1 MQTGTSLRPN
11 HALEFGLR
19 AVAWSLGIFGLLR
32 LGWIETHV
40 VLPATVLQ
48 SGLATQT
55 FGAPALPVAVTL
67 ACSGADA
74 LALCLGAVLAYP
86 VRWPSRLAAAAGG
99 IALILGLNTLR
110 IGTLG
115 LAASSPGW
123 FNTLHVFVWPAI
135 LTLAIAG
142 YVFAWMRAADL
153 RTGVAVA
160 GVPQPSRRFITLT
173 LGFVVVF
180 AVSAP
185 LYLDSSAV
193 LAVAGF
199 IASAAAMLLG
209 WAGIT
214 AHATANALW
223 TTAGGFLVTQECVS
237 TPLIPVYLAAVC
249 AYSTRPR
256 QLIFGAIATLPLFTA
271 LGIVRLLLVALP
283 DAVGSPL
290 FFVHAFYQLILGA
303 VVVTVA
309 AVWRHGRALATRH
322 AMAGVIAG
330 VAFVYL
336 IGPLYTHLVIGPAAP
351 LPDPQGAIAFL
362 PAFQAGLYL
371 ALSIAA
377 FSSID
382 WKPLVAGF
390 AVLALT
396 QATGLFAARDDRR
409 IGRLG
414 ACARY
419 SRVGGCRTGVD
430 CRSGGQC
437 CARASLKPPA
447 CSCSPRW

>member
-1 MQTGTSLRPN
+1 MLTGTSLRPN

-19 AVAWSLGIFGLLR
+19 AVAWSLGLFGLLR

-48 SGLATQT
+48 SGVAIQL
-55 FGAPALPVAVTL
+55 FGAPVLPVAVTL

-99 IALILGLNTLR
+99 IALILGINTLR

-115 LAASSPGW
+115 LAAASPGW

-135 LTLAIAG
+135 LTLAIVG
-142 YVFAWMRAADL
+142 YVFAWMRAAD
-153 RTGVAVA
+153 RQRAITVARL
-160 GVPQPSRRFITLT
+160 PQPSRRFIALT
-173 LGFVVVF
+173 LAFVVVF
-180 AVSAP
+180 VVSAP
-185 LYLDSSAV
+185 LYLESAAV
-193 LAVAGF
+193 LGVAGF
-199 IASAAAMLLG
+199 IASAAAMILG
-209 WAGIT
+209 GAGVT
-214 AHATANALW
+214 ANATANALW
-223 TTAGGFLVTQECVS
+223 TSSGGFLVTQECIS

-256 QLIFGAIATLPLFTA
+256 QLLFGVMATLPLFTT
-271 LGIVRLLLVALP
+271 LGILRLLLVALP
-283 DAVGSPL
+283 GAVGPPL
-290 FFVHAFYQLILGA
+290 FFVHAFYQLIFG
-303 VVVTVA
+303 VVVVAVA
-309 AVWRHGRALATRH
+309 AVWRHGRPLATRY
-322 AMAGVIAG
+322 ALAGVIAG
-330 VAFVYL
+330 MAFIYL
-336 IGPLYTHLVIGPAAP
+336 IGPLYTDLVIGRSAP
-351 LPDPQGAIAFL
+351 LDDPQGAIAFL

-396 QATGLFAARDDRR
+396 QATGVLLLQTIAEAGVSAHVRDIRGWAVAGPVLIAAVV
-409 IGRLG
+409 
-414 ACARY
+414 AN
-419 SRVGGCRTGVD
+419 V
-430 CRSGGQC
+430 
-437 CARASLKPPA
+437 ARA
-447 CSCSPRW
+447 RR